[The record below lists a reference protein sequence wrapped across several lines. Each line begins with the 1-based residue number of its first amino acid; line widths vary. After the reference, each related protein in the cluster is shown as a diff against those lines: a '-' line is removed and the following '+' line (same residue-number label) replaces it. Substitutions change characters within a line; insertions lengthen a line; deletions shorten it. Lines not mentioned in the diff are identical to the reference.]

1 MRVLSATEAKQ
12 SFGAALDAAQREP
25 VLIRKQNRDV
35 AVILSADEYAK
46 LRGQRIAAF
55 EAVCDAVAAKAAN
68 QGLTERG
75 FADLMRDAD

>member
-35 AVILSADEYAK
+35 AVIVSADEYAK

-55 EAVCDAVAAKAAN
+55 EAVCDAVAAKAADH
-68 QGLTERG
+68 GLTERG
-75 FADLMRDAD
+75 FANLMRDVD